1 MPLIRIAK
9 RVMTRFDRGAAQ
21 KPPPPMQK
29 RSVGLGAYVFD
40 CHWVTLYVEHNVT
53 HGEKPYIAAEGRV
66 NQNRQEQD
74 VGGVMQAPYR

>member
-1 MPLIRIAK
+1 MAWAVTVCRDSDA
-9 RVMTRFDRGAAQ
+9 DRCCEQ
-21 KPPPPMQK
+21 
-29 RSVGLGAYVFD
+29 YVFD

-53 HGEKPYIAAEGRV
+53 HGAKPYIAAEGRV